1 MKLLMWHCST
11 LRSTDIRRSS
21 RPRSIRNLLSKPT
34 TVAFSDVLVAFVCVE
49 EHDDE
54 ETVERAA
61 GEVLRQGKQIGRRD
75 LVIVPFAHLSNRL
88 MTESLEAQSLIAALG
103 ARLES
108 AGLTVTTNSFGYHKE
123 FELHYKAKGY
133 PGSVAFRSVD

>member
-21 RPRSIRNLLSKPT
+21 RPGSIRNLLSRPT
-34 TVAFSDVLVAFVCVE
+34 TVAFSDVLVAFACVE

-54 ETVERAA
+54 DTVARAA

-75 LVIVPFAHLSNRL
+75 VVIVPFAHLSNRL
-88 MTESLEAQSLIAALG
+88 MTDSVEAQALIVALG
-103 ARLES
+103 ACLEDV
-108 AGLTVTTNSFGYHKE
+108 GLSVSTNSFGYHKK

-133 PGSVAFRSVD
+133 PGSVAFRSID